1 MCRALKLL
9 CAAAGRERLMELK
22 RAAAGATWELV
33 GGAASEQELTGHLAE
48 WRPDIVVL
56 DAALGAAAVAA
67 IRAGRATARIVSV
80 GRLEGVDA
88 VADSLEGVRQ
98 AVLGVPKPRGPVRS

>member
-22 RAAAGATWELV
+22 RAAVGATWELV
-33 GGAASEQELTGHLAE
+33 GGAASGPELAAYVAE
-48 WRPDIVVL
+48 LGPDIVVL
-56 DAALGAAAVAA
+56 DAALGAEAVTA

-80 GRLEGVDA
+80 GHLDGVDA
-88 VADSLEGVRQ
+88 VADSLEDVRQ
-98 AVLGVPKPRGPVRS
+98 AVLGVPKRGGPVRS